1 MASCGTEIAFEG
13 REFIKE
19 YRSSPWAT
27 RAFCTECGTHLFSR
41 FIENNSYNIPVGL
54 LPSNENM
61 AMDVQYFIDQKPK
74 HYSFANQ
81 TKTMTNAQVLEY
93 FS

>member
-1 MASCGTEIAFEG
+1 MASCGTEIVFEG
-13 REFIKE
+13 REIIKE

-61 AMDVQYFIDQKPK
+61 AMDVQYFIDRKP
-74 HYSFANQ
+74 HYYCFASQ
-81 TKTMTNAQVLEY
+81 SKTMTRQQVLEH